1 MKNKKHKKL
10 IDNKK
15 GYTDKDTTHSYLPLY
30 EKILNPIVNKA
41 QNVLEIGIGDFKE
54 NGVTEIKN
62 GGSIWLWLDFFE
74 KANIYSVDI
83 LPNESVMDELYEEER
98 FTFFGSTDAYDF
110 NFIED
115 KFIKKNIKFDFILDD
130 GPHTL
135 ESMIDCVKLYHD
147 LLTENGIMI
156 IEDVQDISW
165 FDSLR
170 EATPPHLQSYIKTY
184 DLRENKGRWDD
195 LVFTIDNLNK

>member
-1 MKNKKHKKL
+1 MIGKKL

-30 EKILNPIVNKA
+30 EKILNPIVSKA
-41 QNVLEIGIGDFKE
+41 KNVLEIGTGDFKE
-54 NGVTEIKN
+54 NGATDVKN

-74 KANIYSVDI
+74 KAQIYGIDI
-83 LPNESVMDELYEEER
+83 LSKESVMDELHDEER
-98 FTFFGSTDAYDF
+98 FSFFGNTNAYDSNF
-110 NFIED
+110 VTRNFIR
-115 KFIKKNIKFDFILDD
+115 KNIKFDLIIDD

-135 ESMIDCVKLYHD
+135 ESMIDCIKLYHD

-156 IEDVQDISW
+156 IEDVQKIRW
-165 FDSLR
+165 FDKLSN
-170 EATPPHLQSYIKTY
+170 ATPSHLQSFIKTY

-195 LVFTIDNLNK
+195 LVFTIDKLN